1 MRPCFMS
8 RKLYHCCG
16 TPALNPVLK
25 CVLDTDNSG
34 KSHLNGCGVH
44 HTGFRRRLRNLPV
57 IGELLAAAEAVLAL
71 GAHVSSAGPAI
82 SHPATST
89 GEPSAVSQPEAPYLA
104 TGGWI
109 LPNQGGELCWRT
121 GA

>member
-71 GAHVSSAGPAI
+71 GAHVSSAAPAI
-82 SHPATST
+82 SHP
-89 GEPSAVSQPEAPYLA
+89 SASRGISASWSHDEAPDVA
-104 TGGWI
+104 SGGWNS
-109 LPNQGGELCWRT
+109 PQ
-121 GA
+121 